1 MSRWDAFDEDELAI
15 IAAGAVLAAIM
26 ELKGDIESKSN
37 GNGDDEAHTHS
48 LQTLLIAGT
57 LCTEIAERLGID
69 SAFTRSDSLARLR
82 ALIEDSQQ

>member
-26 ELKGDIESKSN
+26 ELKGDTESN

-57 LCTEIAERLGID
+57 LCTEIAEKLGID

>member
-26 ELKGDIESKSN
+26 ELKGDTESN

-57 LCTEIAERLGID
+57 LGID